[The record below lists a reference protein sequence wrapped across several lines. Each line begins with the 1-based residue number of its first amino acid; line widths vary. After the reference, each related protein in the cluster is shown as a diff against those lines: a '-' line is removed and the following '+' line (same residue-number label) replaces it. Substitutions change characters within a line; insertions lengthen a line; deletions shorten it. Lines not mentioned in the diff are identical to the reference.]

1 MEFSKAKIR
10 QIRNLMILAA
20 VLVLLV
26 IYSKYTIAAVQLI
39 YSVLS
44 PFIAGAIVAFILNL
58 PMRAYERWFFG
69 KAKGKVA
76 KTVKRPVCFVLS
88 FITVALIITVVA
100 LAVVPQLT
108 ATITMLG
115 RQIPKFVEDTIEY
128 LDKLAKDYPQL
139 AMWVTDL
146 ESAEIN
152 WDAMLD
158 KVVAFLR
165 DGVGNVLN
173 STVSVASGVI
183 SGIWNGVIAVIFAIY
198 ILFQKEKL
206 ANQGTRIITAFL
218 PEKAAKNVLRVLSLL
233 QKNFSSFITG
243 QCTEALIIGALFI
256 IFMSIFRMPYAVMIG
271 VLIAFTAL
279 IPVVGAFIGC
289 GVGAFLILIESPMT
303 ALWFVVMFLIIQQ
316 IEGNVIYPKVVGN
329 SVGLPSIWV
338 LFAVT
343 VGGSLFGILGM
354 LFFIPVVST
363 VYLLLR
369 ESVDARNAA
378 KQVAVMSE
386 TEVPAEK
393 MVEEEVA
400 EQPAEEV

>member
-1 MEFSKAKIR
+1 MEFSKAKVK

-26 IYSKYTIAAVQLI
+26 IYSKYTIAGARLL

-44 PFIAGAIVAFILNL
+44 PFIAGAIIAFILNL
-58 PMRAYERWFFG
+58 PMRAYERWIFG
-69 KAKGKVA
+69 KAKNKVA
-76 KTVKRPVCFVLS
+76 KAVKRPVCFVLS

-108 ATITMLG
+108 ATISMLG

-128 LDKLAKDYPQL
+128 LDKLVKDYPQL

-146 ESAEIN
+146 ETAEVN

-158 KVVAFLR
+158 KVVTFLR

-183 SGIWNGVIAVIFAIY
+183 SGIWNGVIAFIFAIY

-218 PEKAAKNVLRVLSLL
+218 PDKAAKYLLRVLNLL

-243 QCTEALIIGALFI
+243 QCTESLIIGALFI

-279 IPVVGAFIGC
+279 IPIVGAFIGC

-343 VGGSLFGILGM
+343 VGGSLFGVLGM
-354 LFFIPVVST
+354 LFFIPIVST

-378 KQVAVMSE
+378 KQAAVE
-386 TEVPAEK
+386 T
-393 MVEEEVA
+393 VEEETA
-400 EQPAEEV
+400 EEPAEEE